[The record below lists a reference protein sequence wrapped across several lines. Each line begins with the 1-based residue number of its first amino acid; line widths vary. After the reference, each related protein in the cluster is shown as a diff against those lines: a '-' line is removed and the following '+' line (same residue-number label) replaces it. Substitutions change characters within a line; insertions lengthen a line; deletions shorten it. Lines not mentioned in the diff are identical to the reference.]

1 MQYSYHFCEI
11 CANKGCTQVITD
23 PREKSTEL
31 RRTIKS
37 FEKLPTPIKNRMIV
51 ITSDSARDNAKYMK
65 NNGVSSFEL
74 YSDEK
79 REFMRQYTALGEKRW
94 AICMFIISDGV
105 IQRVVRELD
114 PDIAGDVVQ
123 RAVNSLLDN

>member
-1 MQYSYHFCEI
+1 
-11 CANKGCTQVITD
+11 
-23 PREKSTEL
+23 
-31 RRTIKS
+31 
-37 FEKLPTPIKNRMIV
+37 
-51 ITSDSARDNAKYMK
+51 MK

-114 PDIAGDVVQ
+114 QDIAGDVVQ

>member
-1 MQYSYHFCEI
+1 VQYSYRFCSI
-11 CANKGCTQVITD
+11 CTNIGFIQVITD

-37 FEKLPTPIKNRMIV
+37 FEKLPAPIKNRMIV

-114 PDIAGDVVQ
+114 QDIAGDVVQ

>member
-1 MQYSYHFCEI
+1 MQNSYHFCGI
-11 CANKGCTQVITD
+11 CANIDCIQVITD

-114 PDIAGDVVQ
+114 PDIADDVVQ